1 MSNIQELREDDYL
14 EDIDTDLEHGTQE
27 NEMDSEESETN
38 ERDQIENPTKLNMCN
53 IKELSEDEDLEDTD
67 TDLEHGPVHDTKEAD
82 KMINKNLTIVITE
95 NRQDKKVN
103 DEKIDSNSAVEAQPE
118 LEYLTIIDI

>member
-53 IKELSEDEDLEDTD
+53 IQELSEDEDLEDTD
-67 TDLEHGPVHDTKEAD
+67 TDLEHGTVHDTKEVD

-118 LEYLTIIDI
+118 LEYPTIIDI